1 MAVDLIA
8 TDAKHRDMVAIR
20 DCTLDLAFGEDENDF
35 ELTVHDPDVSLE
47 AGAFVYVDGTEYG
60 GIIDST
66 GSSLDD
72 GVATVT
78 YEGRSWHG
86 LLASRIIQ
94 PSSGQDY
101 WTVSGDA
108 TSCIQKVIDRIGL
121 DGVMTTSPAR
131 SSGLTVSSYKFD
143 RYTDA
148 YTGIRKMLESCGG
161 KLHMAYDSGMLL
173 LSALPITTYGGVDS
187 DLIDFDYDRD
197 WHPVNHLI
205 CLGTGEGKDRI
216 VVHLY
221 ADKDGAVSEKQSLTG
236 LDEVQAVYDYNNA
249 DRNELLEKGKE
260 KLEALQAQGGVDVRI
275 HDGLDLDIGDIVASH
290 DRLTGIDVT
299 AQVTKKIVKLT
310 HGVLTVSYE
319 CGTSGASRTSLTGTA
334 ESTPGGHPYYAGEG
348 LSLTNW
354 TFSADVTQQDVD
366 DLGELTAEAN
376 TTASNAMQTAQ
387 SVRADINAA
396 SLTIGTVSTGQPGS
410 QASASLSGSG
420 LKHALNL
427 TIPRGDTG
435 AQGPQGVKG
444 DTGATGPTGPQ
455 GPQGEKGDTGATGLK
470 GDTGPQ
476 GPQGERGPQGVK
488 GDTGPQGPQ
497 GDTGPT
503 GPQGERG
510 PIGPE
515 GLRGDTGPQG
525 PKGDTGPQGEQG
537 PKGDKGDTGAVGSTG
552 PAGRDGAQG
561 PQGVQGIQG
570 PKGDK
575 GDPGESGITTPIAGF
590 YTLSVDSAGDLWC
603 NYADG
608 GDPPDFEYDT
618 TSGDLYINVPDQ

>member
-1 MAVDLIA
+1 MVDLIA
-8 TDAKHRDMVAIR
+8 TDANHRDLLAIR

-35 ELTVHDPDVSLE
+35 QLTVHEPNIQLE
-47 AGAFVYVDGTEYG
+47 AGAFIYVDGTEYG

-66 GSSLDD
+66 GSSLESN
-72 GVATVT
+72 VPTVT
-78 YEGRSWHG
+78 WEGRTWHG

-108 TSCIQKVIDRIGL
+108 TDCIQKVIDRIGL
-121 DGVMTTSPAR
+121 NDVMTTSPAR
-131 SSGLTVSSYKFD
+131 ASGLTISSYRFD

-148 YTGIRKMLESCGG
+148 YTGLKKMLESCGG
-161 KLHMAYDSGMLL
+161 KLRMAYDSGMLR
-173 LSALPITTYGGVDS
+173 LSAMPAATYGGVDS

-205 CLGTGEGKDRI
+205 CLGTGEGKDRV

-221 ADKDGAVSEKQSLTG
+221 ADKQGAVSETQSITG
-236 LDEVQAVYDYNNA
+236 LDEVQAVYDYSNA
-249 DRNELLEKGKE
+249 DRAELVEKGRE

-290 DRLTGIDVT
+290 DRLSGIDVT
-299 AQVTKKIVKLT
+299 AQVTKKIVKLA

-319 CGTSGASRTSLTGTA
+319 CGTAGASKTSMTGVA

-348 LSLTNW
+348 LSLSDW

-387 SVRADINAA
+387 NVRADIDAA

-420 LKHALNL
+420 LQHKLNL
-427 TIPRGDTG
+427 TIPQGATG

-444 DTGATGPTGPQ
+444 DTGPTGPQ
-455 GPQGEKGDTGATGLK
+455 GPKGETGSQGTKGETGATGPK
-470 GDTGPQ
+470 GDTGPA
-476 GPQGERGPQGVK
+476 
-488 GDTGPQGPQ
+488 GPQGP
-497 GDTGPT
+497 T
-503 GPQGERG
+503 
-510 PIGPE
+510 GPE

-525 PKGDTGPQGEQG
+525 PKGDTGATGPQG
-537 PKGDKGDTGAVGSTG
+537 PKGDKGDTGATG
-552 PAGRDGAQG
+552 PTGLAGKDGVQG

-575 GDPGESGITTPIAGF
+575 GDPGESGVTTPISGF
-590 YTLSVDSAGDLWC
+590 FTLSVDSAGDLWAH
-603 NYADG
+603 YAPSD
-608 GDPPDFEYDT
+608 DPPPFRYDAAT
-618 TSGDLYINVPDQ
+618 GNLYYDIDEG

>member
-1 MAVDLIA
+1 MVDLIA
-8 TDAKHRDMVAIR
+8 TDANHRDLLAIR

-35 ELTVHDPDVSLE
+35 QLTVHEPNIQLE
-47 AGAFVYVDGTEYG
+47 AGAFIYVDGTEYG

-66 GSSLDD
+66 GSSLESN
-72 GVATVT
+72 VPTVT
-78 YEGRSWHG
+78 WEGRTWHG

-108 TSCIQKVIDRIGL
+108 TDCIQKVIDRIGL
-121 DGVMTTSPAR
+121 NDVMTTSPAR
-131 SSGLTVSSYKFD
+131 ASGLTISSYRFD

-148 YTGIRKMLESCGG
+148 YTGIRRMLESCGG
-161 KLHMAYDSGMLL
+161 KLRMAYDSGMLR
-173 LSALPITTYGGVDS
+173 LSAMPIATYGGVDS
-187 DLIDFDYDRD
+187 DLIDYSYDRD

-205 CLGTGEGKDRI
+205 CLGVGEGKDRV

-221 ADKDGAVSEKQSLTG
+221 ADRQGAVSETQSITG
-236 LDEVQAVYDYNNA
+236 LDEVQAVYDYSNA
-249 DRNELLEKGKE
+249 DRAELVEKGRE

-290 DRLTGIDVT
+290 DRLSGIDVT
-299 AQVTKKIVKLT
+299 AQVTKKIVKLA

-319 CGTSGASRTSLTGTA
+319 CGTAGASKISLTGTA
-334 ESTPGGHPYYAGEG
+334 ESTHGGHPYYAGEG
-348 LSLTNW
+348 LRLTDW
-354 TFSADVTQQDVD
+354 TFSADVTQRDVD
-366 DLGELTAEAN
+366 DLSELTAEAN

-387 SVRADINAA
+387 SVRTDIDAA

-420 LKHALNL
+420 LQHKLNL
-427 TIPRGDTG
+427 TIPQGATG

-444 DTGATGPTGPQ
+444 DTGPTGPQ
-455 GPQGEKGDTGATGLK
+455 GPKGETGSQGAKGETGATGPK
-470 GDTGPQ
+470 GDTGPA
-476 GPQGERGPQGVK
+476 
-488 GDTGPQGPQ
+488 GPQGP
-497 GDTGPT
+497 T
-503 GPQGERG
+503 
-510 PIGPE
+510 GPE

-525 PKGDTGPQGEQG
+525 PKGDTGATGPQG
-537 PKGDKGDTGAVGSTG
+537 PKGDKGDTGAIGATGS
-552 PAGRDGAQG
+552 AGRDGAQG

-575 GDPGESGITTPIAGF
+575 GDPGESGVTTPIAGF

-603 NYADG
+603 SYTDG

-618 TSGDLYINVPDQ
+618 TSGDLYLNIPDQ